1 MSTFFLRYAMRRN
14 KNESVRFFCMVD
26 KFLNDYLP
34 LKRTFSENT
43 INSYR
48 MALQLLRN
56 FFLEQKNID
65 FTGLQ
70 FSLLSRENIYDFLMW
85 LKEEKGNKPSTLNQR
100 MAAIKSFLSYCS
112 EEDMEL
118 TRYYLGVCS
127 IHQFKE
133 SQKRT
138 VDYLKEH
145 QLKRLFQMPLTKT
158 KKGRRNLFLMI
169 LMYETGARIQELL
182 DLRLRSIIW
191 NKKTNIQIRIQ
202 GKGKKQR
209 LVPLLGKTVE
219 HLDAY
224 LEEFHDGRSMANDE
238 YLFFTIHKK
247 KKTQMQQGT
256 VDSFLK
262 IYSRAASEIDPLFPE
277 SIHAHMLRHSV
288 AMAMY
293 KKGIPISYIRDFLG
307 HTSVETTSVYAY
319 ADDLTI
325 CEALEKVSNSIDAT
339 GQTIKKKNWK
349 EDEKLLLTL
358 CGLK

>member
-1 MSTFFLRYAMRRN
+1 MKRN
-14 KNESVRFFCMVD
+14 NNESVRFFVLID
-26 KFLNDYLP
+26 SFLNDYLP

-48 MALQLLRN
+48 TSLQLLRN
-56 FFLEQKNID
+56 YFLEQKGID
-65 FTGLQ
+65 FDGLQ
-70 FSLLSRENIYDFLMW
+70 FSLLNRENIYGFLMW
-85 LKEEKGNKPSTLNQR
+85 LKGEKENKPSTLNQR
-100 MAAIKSFLSYCS
+100 MAAIKSFLSYSS

-118 TRYYLGVCS
+118 TRYYLEVCS
-127 IHQFKE
+127 IHHFKVP
-133 SQKRT
+133 QNRI
-138 VDYLKEH
+138 VDYLQEH
-145 QLKRLFQMPLTKT
+145 QLKLLFQMPLTKT

-169 LMYETGARIQELL
+169 FMYETGARIQELL
-182 DLRLRSIIW
+182 DLRLSSIIW
-191 NKKTNIQIRIQ
+191 NKKTNIQVRIR
-202 GKGKKQR
+202 GKGEKER

-224 LEEFHDGRSMANDE
+224 LKEFHDGRSVVKDE

-262 IYSRAASEIDPLFPE
+262 IYSHAANEKDPLFPE
-277 SIHAHMLRHSV
+277 SIHAHMLRHSI

-307 HTSVETTSVYAY
+307 HESVETTSVYAY
-319 ADDLTI
+319 ADDATI
-325 CEALEKVSNSIDAT
+325 CEALEKVSTSFDTAREP
-339 GQTIKKKNWK
+339 KKKNWK
-349 EDEKLLLTL
+349 EDEKILLTL

>member
-1 MSTFFLRYAMRRN
+1 MKKN
-14 KNESVRFFCMVD
+14 KNESVRFFVLVNS
-26 KFLNDYLP
+26 FLNDYLP

-56 FFLEQKNID
+56 YFLEQKGID
-65 FTGLQ
+65 FDGLKL
-70 FSLLSRENIYDFLMW
+70 SLLNRDNIYNFLIW

-100 MAAIKSFLSYCS
+100 MAAIKAFLSYCS
-112 EEDMEL
+112 EEDMEH
-118 TRYYLGVCS
+118 TRYYLEVCS
-127 IHQFKE
+127 IHHFKD
-133 SQKRT
+133 SHKRT
-138 VDYLKEH
+138 VDYLQEH
-145 QLKRLFQMPLTKT
+145 QLKLLFQMPPTRT

-169 LMYETGARIQELL
+169 FMYETGARVQEIL

-191 NKKTNIQIRIQ
+191 NKKTNIQVRIK
-202 GKGKKQR
+202 GKGKKER

-224 LEEFHDGRSMANDE
+224 LKEFHDGRTVVKDE
-238 YLFFTIHKK
+238 YLFFTIHRK

-262 IYSRAASEIDPLFPE
+262 IYSHAAHEKDSLFPE
-277 SIHAHMLRHSV
+277 SIHAHMLRHSI

-307 HTSVETTSVYAY
+307 HSSVETTSVYAY
-319 ADDLTI
+319 ADGATI
-325 CEALEKVSNSIDAT
+325 YGALEKISNNFNAS
-339 GQTIKKKNWK
+339 GQPLKKNWK
-349 EDEKLLLTL
+349 EDEKMLLTL